1 MGTFDV
7 VIKLWNGV
15 FLDTGKYNLTMQRPI
30 LDTLHL
36 FRNSRVYL
44 HIYVK
49 QMSYNC
55 IIPNTN
61 TDIEC
66 RKLENPPLFDW

>member
-36 FRNSRVYL
+36 FRNSRV
-44 HIYVK
+44 
-49 QMSYNC
+49 
-55 IIPNTN
+55 
-61 TDIEC
+61 
-66 RKLENPPLFDW
+66 